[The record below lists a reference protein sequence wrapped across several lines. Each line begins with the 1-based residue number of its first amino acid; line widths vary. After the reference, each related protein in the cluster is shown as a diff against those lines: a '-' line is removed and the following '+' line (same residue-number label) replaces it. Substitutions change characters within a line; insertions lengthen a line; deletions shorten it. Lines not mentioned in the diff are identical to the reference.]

1 MLSLNNCEKLLKKR
15 KRVGRGGSRGAT
27 SGRGNKGQKGRTSG
41 GVGPVFEGGQM
52 PLTRRLPKRG
62 FNNAQFAQ
70 NWVIVNIRSLN
81 NTFEDGA
88 EITRETLL
96 QHGIIKGSSRKA
108 RLKILGQGVLEKK
121 LIVYADA
128 FSRNAS
134 ESIRSQGGEARI
146 TKEG

>member
-62 FNNAQFAQ
+62 FNNTRFAEK
-70 NWVIVNIRSLN
+70 WVTVNIRSLN
-81 NTFEDGA
+81 NAFEDGA
-88 EITRETLL
+88 EITRDILFE
-96 QHGIIKGSSRKA
+96 HGIIKGSSKI
-108 RLKILGQGVLEKK
+108 RLKILGHGILQKK
-121 LIVYADA
+121 LIVHAHA
-128 FSRNAS
+128 FSRTAA
-134 ESIRSQGGEARI
+134 ESIRNQGGEARI
-146 TKEG
+146 TQEG